1 MDTDLLYKQVKPASS
16 LADFVDSFWML
27 QNLSDQPK
35 DVIILP
41 DGRIDLFL
49 TQSVTE
55 PFHIILLGL
64 DTHPSPAVVAPRTRT
79 FAISFNPLA
88 TEYVLH
94 QTIADLGD
102 NVRMLPD
109 DFWNF
114 TADDL
119 THFDRFVEK
128 ASAKIQSSINEQVD
142 DRKRKLFA
150 LMYTSK
156 GSMPV
161 NELAQNVCW
170 SSRQIN
176 RYFNQQYGI
185 SLKTYCSVLRF
196 RASFSQLKE
205 GKLFPEQ
212 FFADQ
217 AHFIKE
223 IRKFSGTIPKELHR
237 NKNDRFIQFSALPPE

>member
-1 MDTDLLYKQVKPASS
+1 MDTELSYRQVKPDSS
-16 LADFVDSFWML
+16 LTDFVDSFWML
-27 QNLSDQPK
+27 HNQSDQPK
-35 DVIILP
+35 DVVILP

-49 TQSVTE
+49 TQSATE

-64 DTHPSPAVVAPRTRT
+64 DIHPSPAILAPRTLT

-94 QTIADLGD
+94 QAVADLVN
-102 NVRMLPD
+102 NVLILPTN
-109 DFWNF
+109 FWNF

-119 THFDRFVEK
+119 TDFDRFVEK
-128 ASAKIQSSINEQVD
+128 ASVKIKASINAQVD
-142 DRKRKLFA
+142 NRKRKLFT
-150 LMYTSK
+150 LMYNSK
-156 GSMPV
+156 GSMSV
-161 NELAQNVCW
+161 NELAQNVFW

-196 RASFSQLKE
+196 RASFPQLKE

-212 FFADQ
+212 YFADQ

-237 NKNDRFIQFSALPPE
+237 NTNDRFIQFSALPSD